1 MIEIIDE
8 EEVPAGTDDVEYE
21 EHEEETS
28 GSGNNNGGT
37 GGEIVNEEEVPL
49 EKLPKTGDT
58 SALPYYFI
66 GSFVTLAGIV
76 TLFARRKSL

>member
-1 MIEIIDE
+1 M
-8 EEVPAGTDDVEYE
+8 EYE